1 MVWFEII
8 LVTLT
13 LLTGVIW
20 LLDKLF
26 FAKRRAR
33 ADGLLD
39 EAKEPVAVDYARA
52 FFPVLAVVLILR

>member
-26 FAKRRAR
+26 FAKRRAK

-39 EAKEPVAVDYARA
+39 EAKEPVAVD
-52 FFPVLAVVLILR
+52 